1 MSKTSQ
7 IIDIPLKTWNDVGDS
22 IANQV
27 RKKVRDQKVLG
38 GTYNSEYAKAKSG
51 RKFRNQSSTSTKPDL
66 TLTGKMLQDF
76 QRTKVLK
83 DGVQLGLSEYNVKK
97 FKKNQSRGWDML
109 DDSKVLEPISKNVNK
124 RIGDKVDNNIKKWAA
139 EPIVLN
145 IG

>member
-1 MSKTSQ
+1 M
-7 IIDIPLKTWNDVGDS
+7 
-22 IANQV
+22 
-27 RKKVRDQKVLG
+27 
-38 GTYNSEYAKAKSG
+38 
-51 RKFRNQSSTSTKPDL
+51 
-66 TLTGKMLQDF
+66 
-76 QRTKVLK
+76 
-83 DGVQLGLSEYNVKK
+83 KK